1 LHIYIYMNDIKIKII
16 LLISIIV
23 GYIAIHRENPF
34 WLIIESLKYLYT
46 LVKFFL
52 ENPYTLLQRLSSI
65 KTKASN
71 FIVLIGLTWVLLQ
84 IADLLYIIAE
94 YLVKISNLL
103 NTILI
108 QNTLIIDAIRRQ
120 RVILN
125 NIETL
130 NTLIIQ
136 LNLEEDNYTNNV

>member
-1 LHIYIYMNDIKIKII
+1 M
-16 LLISIIV
+16 
-23 GYIAIHRENPF
+23 
-34 WLIIESLKYLYT
+34 
-46 LVKFFL
+46 
-52 ENPYTLLQRLSSI
+52 SSI

-84 IADLLYIIAE
+84 IADLLFIIAE
-94 YLVKISNLL
+94 YLIKISNLL

-108 QNTLIIDAIRRQ
+108 QNTLIIEAIRRQ

-125 NIETL
+125 NFETL

-136 LNLEEDNYTNNV
+136 LNLEENNTANNV

>member
-1 LHIYIYMNDIKIKII
+1 
-16 LLISIIV
+16 
-23 GYIAIHRENPF
+23 
-34 WLIIESLKYLYT
+34 
-46 LVKFFL
+46 LVKFFF
-52 ENPYTLLQRLSSI
+52 ENPYTLLQGLSSI

-94 YLVKISNLL
+94 YLIKLSNLL
-103 NTILI
+103 NTILL

-120 RVILN
+120 GEILN

-136 LNLEEDNYTNNV
+136 LNLEENNNTNNV

>member
-1 LHIYIYMNDIKIKII
+1 
-16 LLISIIV
+16 
-23 GYIAIHRENPF
+23 
-34 WLIIESLKYLYT
+34 
-46 LVKFFL
+46 
-52 ENPYTLLQRLSSI
+52 LSSI

-94 YLVKISNLL
+94 YLIKISNLL
-103 NTILI
+103 LHTILI
-108 QNTLIIDAIRRQ
+108 QNTLIIDARRRQ

-136 LNLEEDNYTNNV
+136 LNLEENNNANNV

>member
-1 LHIYIYMNDIKIKII
+1 M
-16 LLISIIV
+16 
-23 GYIAIHRENPF
+23 
-34 WLIIESLKYLYT
+34 
-46 LVKFFL
+46 
-52 ENPYTLLQRLSSI
+52 SSI

-94 YLVKISNLL
+94 YLIKISNLL
-103 NTILI
+103 LHTILI
-108 QNTLIIDAIRRQ
+108 QNTLIIDARRRQ

-136 LNLEEDNYTNNV
+136 LNLEENNNANNV